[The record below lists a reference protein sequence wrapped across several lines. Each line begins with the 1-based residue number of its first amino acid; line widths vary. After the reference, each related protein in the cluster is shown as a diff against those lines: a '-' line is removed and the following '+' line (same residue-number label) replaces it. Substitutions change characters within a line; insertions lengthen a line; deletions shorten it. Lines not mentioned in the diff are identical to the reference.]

1 MLVELSEVQLMTK
14 KLAHELAV
22 REILPLAGEI
32 DETRRFPAEII
43 DQMARAGLFGIL
55 IPAMYGGAGGE
66 RLDYLLA
73 VEEIAMASASVASI
87 YVKSSTVAF
96 LIATF
101 GTEEQKQR
109 YLPAMAR
116 GETLGAMAITETD
129 SGANWALT
137 LRSRATR
144 ENDLYV
150 LHGSKDFIS
159 NAGEAGVY
167 VVLART
173 EPGKGPAGISA
184 FLLEKDTPGLSFGAH
199 ENKLGLRATP
209 AGDIV
214 IDDCRVPASQLLG
227 KEGEGAKLVPPFA
240 AMVCIGQAAMAVGIA
255 QAALDASIAYTKS
268 RTIDEPRTVAH
279 LEQVQAT
286 IADRAIAV
294 ETARLLTHRAVLPA
308 GTFNPRLM
316 LSAAV
321 FSEPLAVDVTSK
333 AITLH
338 GRYGSARDFPLERYF
353 RDAKTLS
360 LHPVLDVV
368 RTTVGKIVLGLV

>member
-1 MLVELSEVQLMTK
+1 MLVELTEVQTMTK
-14 KLAHELAV
+14 RLAHELAA
-22 REILPLAGEI
+22 REIAPVAAEI
-32 DETRRFPAEII
+32 DETRRFPREII
-43 DQMARAGLFGIL
+43 EHMGRAGLFGIL
-55 IPAMYGGAGGE
+55 IPLTYGGAGGE

-73 VEEIAMASASVASI
+73 VEEIAMVSASVASI

-101 GTEEQKQR
+101 GNEEQKQK

-116 GETLGAMAITETD
+116 GELLGAMAITETG

-137 LRSRATR
+137 LRTRATQ
-144 ENDLYV
+144 EDGMVV

-173 EPGKGPAGISA
+173 SPGTGPAGISA
-184 FLLEKDTPGLSFGAH
+184 FLVDKATPGLSFGTH

-209 AGDIV
+209 AGEI
-214 IDDCRVPASQLLG
+214 IFDDCRVPATQLLG
-227 KEGEGAKLVPPFA
+227 KEGEGARLVPPFA
-240 AMVCIGQAAMAVGIA
+240 AMVCAGQAAIAVGIA
-255 QAALDASIAYTKS
+255 QAALDASIGYVKG

-279 LEQVQAT
+279 LEQVQAA
-286 IADRAIAV
+286 IADMSIAV
-294 ETARLLTHRAVLPA
+294 ETARLLTQRAVLPP
-308 GTFNPRLM
+308 GTMQPRLM

-321 FSEPLAVDVTSK
+321 FSETMAVDVTSK

-338 GRYGSARDFPLERYF
+338 GRYGSAHDFPLERCF

-368 RTTVGKIVLGLV
+368 RTTIGKLVLGLA

>member
-1 MLVELSEVQLMTK
+1 MVEFTEVQLMTK
-14 KLAHELAV
+14 KLAHELAARAIAPV
-22 REILPLAGEI
+22 AAEI
-32 DETRRFPAEII
+32 DETRRFPQEII

-55 IPAMYGGAGGE
+55 IPTAYGGAGGE

-73 VEEIAMASASVASI
+73 VEEIAMVSASVASI

-101 GTEEQKQR
+101 GTEAQKQK
-109 YLPAMAR
+109 YLPAMA
-116 GETLGAMAITETD
+116 GGDILGAMAITETN

-137 LRSRATR
+137 LRSRATL
-144 ENDLYV
+144 EDGIYV
-150 LHGSKDFIS
+150 LHGTKDFIS
-159 NAGEAGVY
+159 NAGAAGIY

-173 EPGKGPAGISA
+173 EPGTGPAGISA
-184 FLLEKDTPGLSFGAH
+184 FLIDKEMPGLAFGTH

-214 IDDCRVPASQLLG
+214 LDDCRVAASQILG
-227 KEGEGAKLVPPFA
+227 KAGEGARLVPPFA
-240 AMVCIGQAAMAVGIA
+240 AMVCAGQAAIAVGIA
-255 QAALDASIAYTKS
+255 QAALDASVAYVKG

-279 LEQVQAT
+279 LEQVQVA
-286 IADRAIAV
+286 IADMSIAIEA
-294 ETARLLTHRAVLPA
+294 ARLLTYRAVLPA
-308 GTFNPRLM
+308 SSMQPRLM

-321 FSEPLAVDVTSK
+321 FSETMAVDVTSK

-338 GRYGSARDFPLERYF
+338 GRYGSAHDFPLERYF

-368 RTTVGKIVLGLV
+368 RTTIGKLVLGLA

>member
-1 MLVELSEVQLMTK
+1 MLVEFTEVQTMTK
-14 KLAHELAV
+14 KLAHELAARTITPV
-22 REILPLAGEI
+22 AAEI
-32 DETRRFPAEII
+32 DETRRFPREII
-43 DQMARAGLFGIL
+43 EQMAQAGLFGIL
-55 IPAMYGGAGGE
+55 IPAAYGGAGGE

-73 VEEIAMASASVASI
+73 VEEIAMVSASVASI
-87 YVKSSTVAF
+87 FVKSSTVAF

-101 GTEEQKQR
+101 GTEEQKQK
-109 YLPAMAR
+109 YLPSMAR
-116 GETLGAMAITETD
+116 GEALGAMAITETA

-144 ENDLYV
+144 ENDSFV
-150 LHGSKDFIS
+150 LHGTKDFIS

-167 VVLART
+167 IVLART

-184 FLLEKDTPGLSFGAH
+184 FLIEKGTPGLSFGTH

-209 AGDIV
+209 AGEII
-214 IDDCRVPASQLLG
+214 IDDCRVPAAQLLG

-240 AMVCIGQAAMAVGIA
+240 AMVCAGQAALAVGIA
-255 QAALDASIAYTKS
+255 QAALDATVAYTKD

-279 LEQVQAT
+279 LEQVQAA
-286 IADRAIAV
+286 IADMAIAI
-294 ETARLLTHRAVLPA
+294 EAARLLTYRAVSPA
-308 GTFNPRLM
+308 STFNPRLM

-321 FSEPLAVDVTSK
+321 LSETTAVDVTSK

-338 GRYGSARDFPLERYF
+338 GRYGSAHDFPLERYF

-368 RTTVGKIVLGLV
+368 RATIGKLVLGLV